1 MFAHGRRHIRAQSD
15 PAENHFF
22 TSAEIL

>member
-1 MFAHGRRHIRAQSD
+1 MFAAAIRAQSD

-22 TSAEIL
+22 TPAGIL